1 MSLTGCAPVT
11 TTRLPAPAR
20 RDLPLLLGGAA
31 VSTIGSS
38 VSILA
43 VMVHLED
50 AGAVWVAASM
60 AAELVPVVLLAPL
73 AGRLVD
79 RVPNRRLLLGSLLL
93 QAVGLLL
100 AAFVGLR
107 PGLLGVLLVGL
118 AMVGAGLA
126 VTSPTISALLPRVT
140 GEAGAT
146 RAYGWYSVI
155 TQAGFLV
162 GFAVSG
168 VVVELTSVATA
179 LLLDAASFL
188 VMTLAVLA
196 LRTERVP
203 EPHDDVVPSA
213 WLGFVR
219 IRQDALLLVAVSGI
233 AAAILATVIVNVAEV
248 FLILGEIGAGPA
260 AYGVVTAFWPAAGI
274 LGGWY
279 AGRLI
284 GDRALF
290 RALAGASVVM
300 GIALAGA
307 GLAPSLVGVA
317 VAWAVGGVAG
327 SVQRVSVNAL
337 VRSRTPDAERGR
349 VFAAVAAVFQTGNLT
364 GLAAGAALVG
374 LVGPRNSLF
383 VSGVLTALAG
393 VVMWFVGRSR
403 TGGSVLHPI
412 GG

>member
-155 TQAGFLV
+155 PQAGFLV
-162 GFAVSG
+162 GVAVAG